1 MCRKFDLKDFK
12 RAALSPSR
20 LLMDFRYIDS
30 LFLFIM
36 KDGGV
41 VSLCRAIQFII
52 SFQCILREI

>member
-1 MCRKFDLKDFK
+1 MSVCRKFDLKDFK

-36 KDGGV
+36 RDGGV
-41 VSLCRAIQFII
+41 MSCSYILQCNRGDSLLI
-52 SFQCILREI
+52 